1 MKHGG
6 GKLYIKNK
14 NMLWIHIILI
24 FQKGTNDNKYITY
37 EGSKY
42 NGASRAIAR
51 VTQLVLLM
59 I

>member
-24 FQKGTNDNKYITY
+24 FQKGTNDSKYIIMKAQNIMVLAAQLR
-37 EGSKY
+37 GSP
-42 NGASRAIAR
+42 S
-51 VTQLVLLM
+51 
-59 I
+59 